1 MVRPVC
7 NDRAAHRRRLETD
20 RSRISDAISAQVT
33 TRDARKNV
41 QEPILCAVPRRSL
54 LSGSPHLCHLQLR
67 LRESA
72 RACSLCEVCDGASRV
87 GRAHAHPRA
96 EPAAI
101 RSVRRGSVRQRI
113 DRASLALRRIALLN
127 GTHAFHACNCHGFV
141 CVLCC
146 RQARARRRRHE
157 HRTVARRGALMLP
170 DDAGDAL
177 VFPAVAVYAN
187 VYKACMGSAAAVRS
201 CLLLVRLRR
210 RTCCTSSRAS
220 CRPSRRYRSANAA

>member
-1 MVRPVC
+1 MIAQRIDAGWKQIGAASAMRLVHKSQPVTRERMYR
-7 NDRAAHRRRLETD
+7 NQYYAQFLAAHCCRDRRTW
-20 RSRISDAISAQVT
+20 
-33 TRDARKNV
+33 
-41 QEPILCAVPRRSL
+41 
-54 LSGSPHLCHLQLR
+54 CHLQLC
-67 LRESA
+67 LRKSA

-146 RQARARRRRHE
+146 RQARARHRRHE

-201 CLLLVRLRR
+201 CLLLVRLLR

-220 CRPSRRYRSANAA
+220 CRLSRRYRSANAA